1 MIKKLQKKFIII
13 TMASLLIVMFTLIGA
28 INGMNLY
35 QIDKRL
41 NYTLELL
48 TANQGR
54 FPERGLPPKEMKPPL
69 EGRMD
74 VEDPFKT
81 RYFSVEVNADGSIKQ
96 INTGHIAA
104 VTSAQAQE
112 YTFKVMNSGKMKGYE
127 GIYKYA
133 VVSQDEGYLVVFMDS
148 RTQLMTAA
156 TFFINSLIV
165 AAVTLILV
173 FGLISILSK
182 RAMKPFIE
190 NNEKQKRFITD
201 AGHEIKTP
209 LAIIS
214 ANTDVLE
221 LSGGNNEWISSIR
234 NQITRLDKL
243 VKNLMTL
250 SRLEEDYTRRMFSE
264 FDISEAVAHMSEP
277 FAAVASAAGK
287 SFHMNIQQGI
297 RFKGDESGIEQV
309 VSTLIDNAI
318 KYSNEDGN
326 IKINLSVIK
335 KGIMLEVSN
344 SVNSLDYT
352 NLDKLFDRF
361 YRSENSR
368 ARETGGYGIGL
379 SIAKSIVEAHHG
391 RIKVRGLDE
400 NNICF
405 TVLLISD

>member
-1 MIKKLQKKFIII
+1 
-13 TMASLLIVMFTLIGA
+13 
-28 INGMNLY
+28 
-35 QIDKRL
+35 
-41 NYTLELL
+41 
-48 TANQGR
+48 
-54 FPERGLPPKEMKPPL
+54 
-69 EGRMD
+69 
-74 VEDPFKT
+74 
-81 RYFSVEVNADGSIKQ
+81 
-96 INTGHIAA
+96 
-104 VTSAQAQE
+104 
-112 YTFKVMNSGKMKGYE
+112 
-127 GIYKYA
+127 
-133 VVSQDEGYLVVFMDS
+133 
-148 RTQLMTAA
+148 
-156 TFFINSLIV
+156 
-165 AAVTLILV
+165 
-173 FGLISILSK
+173 
-182 RAMKPFIE
+182 MKPFIE

-405 TVLLISD
+405 SVLLISD